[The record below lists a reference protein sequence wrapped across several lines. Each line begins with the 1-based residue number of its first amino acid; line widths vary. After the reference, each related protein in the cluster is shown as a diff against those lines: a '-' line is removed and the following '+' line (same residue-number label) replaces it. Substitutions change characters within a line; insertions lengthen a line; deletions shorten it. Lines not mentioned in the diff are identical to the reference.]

1 MEEVRPQARTQAFPI
16 QQTLKRG
23 FLSIGL
29 RAAFVALGVFLL
41 LWQPSAPWIETAYSN
56 GAYPQWE
63 RVAFAIANPVPW
75 SMGDVAGLIGV
86 AAIAWRVAG
95 FFRNRKRT
103 LAMLAIALLDVA
115 AILGLYAAWFELSW
129 GWNYARAPVETR
141 VAFDA
146 KRVTPQAADAL
157 RTRAMHEMNVLA
169 PLAHA
174 HAKDALNLATLQRY
188 WLPVVQ
194 RAGDDWTPLAG
205 PAKPTITDPFMQATG
220 TSGYINPLSLTVQ
233 TASDLLWFERP
244 FDMAHEWTH
253 VAAYAREDEA
263 NYAAIVTCLRSNDP
277 AIRYSGWFE
286 LFLYLP
292 QKTRYRRSD
301 FVPLVWQD
309 FAAIRRRDARHI
321 NVLLAHWT
329 WRTYNVYLKSNRIA
343 SGIENYNEVT
353 RLILGVPLDRE
364 GLPVAK

>member
-1 MEEVRPQARTQAFPI
+1 M
-16 QQTLKRG
+16 
-23 FLSIGL
+23 
-29 RAAFVALGVFLL
+29 L
-41 LWQPSAPWIETAYSN
+41 LWQPDAAWLERAYVN
-56 GAYPQWE
+56 GAYCRWE
-63 RVAFAIANPVPW
+63 HIAFLITNPVPW
-75 SMGDVAGLIGV
+75 SLGDVAG
-86 AAIAWRVAG
+86 VAG
-95 FFRNRKRT
+95 IIAIVWRLVAFLRLRKRT
-103 LAMLAIALLDVA
+103 LAAFGLALLDVA

-141 VAFDA
+141 LAFDP

-157 RTRAMHEMNVLA
+157 RARAMLEMNALA
-169 PLAHA
+169 AAAHA
-174 HAKDALNLATLQRY
+174 RAAGPLDLASLRQV

-194 RAGDDWTPLAG
+194 RAGDTWTPHTGA
-205 PAKPTITDPFMQATG
+205 AKPTITDPFMQATG

-253 VAAYAREDEA
+253 VGAYAREDEA

-277 AIRYSGWFE
+277 VIAYSGWLE

-292 QKTRYRRSD
+292 PKAKYRHSD

-343 SGIENYNEVT
+343 SGIQNYNEVT
-353 RLILGVPLDRE
+353 RLILGVPLD
-364 GLPVAK
+364 GDDLPVAK